1 MAMKSE
7 APVAKATASKAAST
21 TTAKT
26 AAAPKAKGSGNVGSA
41 ADAATSGIAPA
52 TKFDPSGA
60 PVQIV
65 PDVDASHPAV
75 DADPRANT
83 SEDQNRIDFN
93 DPNLSGAEAVQ
104 KNLDEQRHG
113 KKE

>member
-1 MAMKSE
+1 MASKSDT
-7 APVAKATASKAAST
+7 PVAKATVSKTASVV
-21 TTAKT
+21 TAKT
-26 AAAPKAKGSGNVGSA
+26 APAPKAKGGGNTESA
-41 ADAATSGIAPA
+41 TGAAASGIAPA

-60 PVQIV
+60 PMQTV
-65 PDVDASHPAV
+65 PGVDASHPAV

-93 DPNLSGAEAVQ
+93 DPSLSGAEAVQ
-104 KNLDEQRHG
+104 KNLAEQQG